1 MKDTAL
7 YLNIPEPKVSQFGEA
22 SQLQAI
28 RPTTEQVTSAFVE
41 EMFQGEGSLSQDI
54 KASNIEAQER
64 RGKPIQQNEWK
75 ASSHYREGINWY
87 DGLTSES
94 AATLARIEDD
104 RQERSLIMERAT
116 DLQTGIGMGV
126 GFATGIFEPKN
137 FASGVA
143 AALVTGGAGSII
155 PSFGR
160 LIATQTVKG
169 AAVRGAIEGGVAAA
183 IVEPSNL
190 ESSKIVQGDYTMA
203 DTLLNFG
210 LSSVLGAGIGAG
222 LKKIELKSAGKVSVY
237 EPENADLAIKEFDT
251 ALAQTVQG
259 QAVDVSAV
267 KQVDNA
273 EVRARAQREL
283 PKIEEQIAKKQQETG
298 ITKVTE
304 LPEFKTWFEGS
315 KVVDDTGAPMV
326 VYHGTNA
333 DFEAFD
339 IKKIGESG
347 TAHGYGFYF
356 TNNIDVAK
364 GYRKEGSGKVI
375 PVYMVIKKPLLS
387 DAKNFSV
394 DELQRII
401 NEATDIEIERY
412 SDEID
417 DYKSSSLSNYVD
429 THSNSREASVKS
441 VAKTVFESS
450 EKAVDQIKELSN
462 IFGDKV
468 IIPQSVRKVTGY
480 DGIYVKDFEGK
491 KGSDLYIS
499 WFPEQMKSV
508 FNRGK
513 FDPNDPRLIEAER
526 LEVKRGQA
534 LTDANRQIDQA
545 PIKSLQEQLAKPD
558 NSTAYAPD
566 ADVKVQKE
574 LDEYGDIDDQ
584 IRLERDLEGLQE
596 ELEILREQG
605 VLSGE
610 DVRVL
615 DKLREIDQETNI
627 WDNILANA
635 QICLTRG

>member
-28 RPTTEQVTSAFVE
+28 RPTTEQVISAFVE

-87 DGLTSES
+87 EGLTSES

-116 DLQTGIGMGV
+116 GLQTGIGMGA

-222 LKKIELKSAGKVSVY
+222 LKKIELKGAEKVATY
-237 EPENADLAIKEFDT
+237 EPENADLVIKEFDT
-251 ALAQTVQG
+251 ALSQTVQG

-333 DFEAFD
+333 DFEAFELEALGELKG
-339 IKKIGESG
+339 IWFTKKPEI
-347 TAHGYGFYF
+347 ANRF
-356 TNNIDVAK
+356 T
-364 GYRKEGSGKVI
+364 GKEGANVI
-375 PVYMVIKKPLLS
+375 PAYMS
-387 DAKNFSV
+387 AKNLYIHNPKDGLTMKQVFETARANGH
-394 DELQRII
+394 DGIALNKGEAAII
-401 NEATDIEIERY
+401 AFKPEQ
-412 SDEID
+412 
-417 DYKSSSLSNYVD
+417 
-429 THSNSREASVKS
+429 VKS
-441 VAKTVFESS
+441 
-450 EKAVDQIKELSN
+450 I
-462 IFGDKV
+462 
-468 IIPQSVRKVTGY
+468 
-480 DGIYVKDFEGK
+480 
-491 KGSDLYIS
+491 
-499 WFPEQMKSV
+499 

-526 LEVKRGQA
+526 LEVRRGQA
-534 LTDANRQIDQA
+534 LADANRQIDQV

-574 LDEYGDIDDQ
+574 LDEYGNIDDQ

-605 VLSGE
+605 VLSDE

-635 QICLTRG
+635 QICLTRA